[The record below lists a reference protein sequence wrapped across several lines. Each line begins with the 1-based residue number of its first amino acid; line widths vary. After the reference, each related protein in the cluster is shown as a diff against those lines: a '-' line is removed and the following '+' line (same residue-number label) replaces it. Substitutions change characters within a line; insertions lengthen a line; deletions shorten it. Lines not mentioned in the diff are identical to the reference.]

1 MSPPQDATE
10 KVRLDLLRYLRV
22 REHSRQEVA
31 RYLRRRGHAPAL
43 IDRALDE
50 TAEAGLVDDRRFADL
65 FLRDRRR
72 LHPMSRSAVLR
83 ELRKRGVDSDTSREA
98 LATCDPPW
106 DDEQMAWQAA
116 ARRWP
121 RWRAE
126 RRRVQAA
133 SFLARR
139 GFGGGVVRAT
149 LEKLEAAGDG
159 SGEDVRGPGAEEV
172 RRKR

>member
-1 MSPPQDATE
+1 VSPPEDATE
-10 KVRLDLLRYLRV
+10 KVRLDLVRYLRI
-22 REHSRQEVA
+22 RERSRQEVA
-31 RYLRRRGHAPAL
+31 RYLRRRGHAQAL
-43 IDRALDE
+43 IHRALDE
-50 TAEAGLVDDRRFADL
+50 TVEAGLVDDRRFADL

-83 ELRKRGVDSDTSREA
+83 ELRKRGVDADTSREA

-121 RWRAE
+121 RWKPE
-126 RRRVQAA
+126 SRRQQAA

-149 LEKLEAAGDG
+149 LEKLEAAGDEP
-159 SGEDVRGPGAEEV
+159 GEDVCGPDAEEV
-172 RRKR
+172 RRNR